1 METLYFNNIKIENHS
16 ETPERLNIEGYI
28 CHFMQKNL
36 NDEVVDK
43 NSFNDFFEMYSEG
56 KITPVVN
63 YNHDSNQIIG
73 GVDTI
78 ETREDGLYMKAFL
91 NREVRINSEMIIPNI
106 LAGTLNGFST
116 EGFIK
121 DGWDGI
127 VELSNGGYYVKSFLL
142 TSVAVTATP
151 ADWDAKFSLS
161 NFIKEY
167 RERKNQSTG
176 EIQNNLKWF
185 RI

>member
-1 METLYFNNIKIENHS
+1 METLFFNNIKIENHTD
-16 ETPERLNIEGYI
+16 TPERLNIEGYI
-28 CHFMQKNL
+28 CHFLQKNL

-43 NSFNDFFEMYSEG
+43 NSFDEFFEMYGEG

-63 YNHDSNQIIG
+63 YNHDQNQIIG
-73 GVDTI
+73 GVESI
-78 ETREDGLYMKAFL
+78 ETKEDGLYMKAFL
-91 NREVRINSEMIIPNI
+91 NKEVKINSDMIIPNI
-106 LAGTLNGFST
+106 LAGTISGFST

-127 VELSNGGYYVKSFLL
+127 VELENGGYYVKSFLL

-151 ADWDAKFSLS
+151 ADWEAKFSLS

-167 RERKNQSTG
+167 REHKNQVVE
-176 EIQNNLKWF
+176 EIKNSLKWYQL
-185 RI
+185 

>member
-1 METLYFNNIKIENHS
+1 MKTIFFNNIKIENHS

-28 CHFMQKNL
+28 CHFNRENL
-36 NDEVVDK
+36 NSEVVDL
-43 NSFNDFFEMYSEG
+43 NSFDDFFEMYNEG
-56 KITPVVN
+56 KLKPIVN

-78 ETREDGLYMKAFL
+78 ETKENGLYMTAHL
-91 NREVRINSEMIIPNI
+91 NRGVKINDDMIIPNI
-106 LAGTLNGFST
+106 LAGTINGFST

-121 DGWDGI
+121 DGYNGI
-127 VELSNGGYYVKSFLL
+127 VELENGGYYVKSFLL
-142 TSVAVTATP
+142 TAVAVTATP

-167 RERKNQSTG
+167 KEQKNQVVEETK
-176 EIQNNLKWF
+176 NNLKWYQL
-185 RI
+185 

>member
-28 CHFMQKNL
+28 CHFMKKNL
-36 NDEVVDK
+36 NEEVVDK
-43 NSFNDFFEMYSEG
+43 DSFNDFFEMYGEG
-56 KITPVVN
+56 KLTPVVN

-73 GVDTI
+73 GVETI

-91 NREVRINSEMIIPNI
+91 NRDVKINSEMIIPNI
-106 LAGTLNGFST
+106 LAGTINGFST

-121 DGWDGI
+121 DGYNGI
-127 VELSNGGYYVKSFLL
+127 VELDNGGYYVKSFLL

-161 NFIKEY
+161 NFIKDYSEH
-167 RERKNQSTG
+167 KNNVVEETK
-176 EIQNNLKWF
+176 NNLKWYQL
-185 RI
+185 